1 MHTFKSLGFAAATFA
16 TSCAALTATAA
27 PGGVTVPAV
36 FAPGIIS
43 RAPHEAA
50 AAFTPD
56 GKTVFFQ
63 RSNPSESTILVS
75 HREHGQW
82 SQPVIAPFSG
92 RWNDMEPAMAP
103 DGSYLIFV
111 SSRPIA
117 PGGKPIDGFFNGKR
131 HPGQGGNFWR
141 VDRTAHGWGE
151 PHRLPDVINSST
163 TTFSPA
169 IARDGS
175 LYFMHPDKTTGR
187 FRLYRSQWRDGH
199 YLPPVPLPFSTGAT
213 TDVDPAVDPDER
225 FLVFGSTR
233 KPAADMDLFIVF
245 RGAHGWGTPIHMGA
259 IVNAP
264 GSDAEPR
271 LSPDGKTLYFSSE
284 RLVPSHFPRTRRQA
298 ERDNAA
304 ASVWN
309 NGQYN
314 IWRVSLGRWL
324 DARAGTGGVQR

>member
-1 MHTFKSLGFAAATFA
+1 MHITKPLCFV
-16 TSCAALTATAA
+16 AALSAFASLPAA
-27 PGGVTVPAV
+27 GAPAGVVAPTV
-36 FAPGIIS
+36 FEPGIIS
-43 RAPHEAA
+43 CAPHEAA
-50 AAFTPD
+50 PAFTPD
-56 GKTVFFQ
+56 GRTVFFQ
-63 RSNPSESTILVS
+63 RGNPSEATILVS
-75 HREHGQW
+75 HREGGHW
-82 SQPVIAPFSG
+82 SQPTIAPFSG

-111 SSRPIA
+111 SSRPIV
-117 PGGKPIDGFFNGKR
+117 PGGKSIDGVFNGKR
-131 HPGQGGNFWR
+131 HPGRGGNLWR
-141 VDRTAHGWGE
+141 VDRTATGWSK
-151 PHRLPDVINSST
+151 PYRLPETVNSST
-163 TTFSPA
+163 TTFSPS

-187 FRLYRSQWRDGH
+187 FRLYRAQWRDGR
-199 YLPPVPLPFSTGAT
+199 YLAPVPLPFSTGAS

-225 FLVFGSTR
+225 FLVFGSSR

-245 RGAHGWGTPIHMGA
+245 RGKHGWGTPVHMGTV
-259 IVNAP
+259 VNAP

-284 RLVPSHFPRTRRQA
+284 RLVPSRFPRTRRQA

-314 IWRVSLGRWL
+314 IWRVSLAPWL
-324 DARAGTGGVQR
+324 DANAAHGSAQR